1 MARRS
6 SRLAAKAGGAVK
18 QDESPKEVKAPARRG
33 RGAAKKK
40 AAQPKPKP
48 PRQIAKVAGKGQM
61 VVDDEPDEP
70 MTPIVDKKVG
80 KKAPQKKKAPPA
92 PKRKNPPRGGNRG
105 GGNHRRDRTPSP
117 PRAPPMAMDED
128 ENAHMV
134 RTPPP
139 GMFHA
144 PQPGNA
150 PPQGPPQHPASRGL
164 RQDSNYKNVTNI
176 RPDEL
181 KRAMDSPELSPY
193 LHVWD
198 ARFKGEFDGGHI
210 AGARH
215 VKSVKGVI
223 DALWDENGAAKL
235 PEPHRQKLVFHC
247 EYSQER
253 AVLLL
258 QMLLKFNGW
267 NAPNNQKYE
276 HMYLLRGGY
285 NGFYCNYPDLC
296 GPYVK
301 EEALPTMGADRDK
314 RGEQIKNMRD
324 KLNKKA
330 DFVALVGELEEP
342 PERWLVPRAGAAVC

>member
-1 MARRS
+1 MRIPRRS
-6 SRLAAKAGGAVK
+6 RRLLDGAGEPPRRKLPSPSPSRPVR
-18 QDESPKEVKAPARRG
+18 SPKLPAR
-33 RGAAKKK
+33 
-40 AAQPKPKP
+40 
-48 PRQIAKVAGKGQM
+48 
-61 VVDDEPDEP
+61 
-70 MTPIVDKKVG
+70 VG

-144 PQPGNA
+144 SQPGNA
-150 PPQGPPQHPASRGL
+150 PQVQGAPQHPASRGL
-164 RQDSNYKNVTNI
+164 RVDSNYKDVNNI

-301 EEALPTMGADRDK
+301 EEALPTMGADRNK

-330 DFVALVGELEEP
+330 DFVALVGKLEKP
-342 PERWLVPRAGAAVC
+342 PERCLKPRTQYHY